1 MTSPATPASPARVG
15 AWDVSFQDFRRA
27 KNLEN
32 PSLLSKIGQ
41 LSLLLRSV
49 ACQELHVQPR
59 PGRSGCPFSRFSAA
73 EKFSAQTNIPSG
85 MLVWAY
91 HPKLRPVAVA
101 VVAIAVVV
109 AVEAV
114 DKWESYSWCGA
125 SPAFAPTQPL
135 PLARLCRCC
144 LVVDRICMPNRL

>member
-1 MTSPATPASPARVG
+1 
-15 AWDVSFQDFRRA
+15 
-27 KNLEN
+27 
-32 PSLLSKIGQ
+32 
-41 LSLLLRSV
+41 
-49 ACQELHVQPR
+49 
-59 PGRSGCPFSRFSAA
+59 
-73 EKFSAQTNIPSG
+73 

-114 DKWESYSWCGA
+114 DKWESYSWCRA

-135 PLARLCRCC
+135 PLSWAVSVLSRGSGISKLYSILLQFREIPRIFFSFSFYNNRARGCVRATARTPEAPSRNVRWLS
-144 LVVDRICMPNRL
+144 

>member
-1 MTSPATPASPARVG
+1 
-15 AWDVSFQDFRRA
+15 
-27 KNLEN
+27 
-32 PSLLSKIGQ
+32 
-41 LSLLLRSV
+41 
-49 ACQELHVQPR
+49 
-59 PGRSGCPFSRFSAA
+59 
-73 EKFSAQTNIPSG
+73 

-114 DKWESYSWCGA
+114 DKWESYSWCRA

-135 PLARLCRCC
+135 PLSWAVSVLSRGSLKMNENEYISRN
-144 LVVDRICMPNRL
+144 VENINV

>member
-1 MTSPATPASPARVG
+1 MHVQPRPPAKPARS
-15 AWDVSFQDFRRA
+15 ARDVSFQDSPRA
-27 KNLEN
+27 RQ
-32 PSLLSKIGQ
+32 PSPDGSARDVSFQ
-41 LSLLLRSV
+41 D
-49 ACQELHVQPR
+49 
-59 PGRSGCPFSRFSAA
+59 SR
-73 EKFSAQTNIPSG
+73 AQTNTSSG

-114 DKWESYSWCGA
+114 DKWESYSWCRA

-135 PLARLCRCC
+135 PLSWAVSVLSRGF
-144 LVVDRICMPNRL
+144 V

>member
-1 MTSPATPASPARVG
+1 
-15 AWDVSFQDFRRA
+15 
-27 KNLEN
+27 
-32 PSLLSKIGQ
+32 
-41 LSLLLRSV
+41 
-49 ACQELHVQPR
+49 
-59 PGRSGCPFSRFSAA
+59 
-73 EKFSAQTNIPSG
+73 

-114 DKWESYSWCGA
+114 DKWESYSWCRA

-135 PLARLCRCC
+135 PLSWAVSVLSRGSLLYVTLQFKISQTLQPFLDKQAPEAPSKNVRWKTKSRTEKHMHCAARWTQKPAIS
-144 LVVDRICMPNRL
+144 D

>member
-1 MTSPATPASPARVG
+1 
-15 AWDVSFQDFRRA
+15 
-27 KNLEN
+27 
-32 PSLLSKIGQ
+32 
-41 LSLLLRSV
+41 
-49 ACQELHVQPR
+49 
-59 PGRSGCPFSRFSAA
+59 
-73 EKFSAQTNIPSG
+73 

-114 DKWESYSWCGA
+114 DKWESYSWCRA

-135 PLARLCRCC
+135 PLSWAVSVLSRVFTISRNGPAPS
-144 LVVDRICMPNRL
+144 INRLELFIDLVYKSL

>member
-1 MTSPATPASPARVG
+1 
-15 AWDVSFQDFRRA
+15 
-27 KNLEN
+27 
-32 PSLLSKIGQ
+32 
-41 LSLLLRSV
+41 
-49 ACQELHVQPR
+49 
-59 PGRSGCPFSRFSAA
+59 
-73 EKFSAQTNIPSG
+73 

-114 DKWESYSWCGA
+114 DKWESYSWCRA

-135 PLARLCRCC
+135 PLSWAVSVLSRGLNSKLGEFVAKCSHF
-144 LVVDRICMPNRL
+144 LHAI

>member
-1 MTSPATPASPARVG
+1 
-15 AWDVSFQDFRRA
+15 
-27 KNLEN
+27 
-32 PSLLSKIGQ
+32 
-41 LSLLLRSV
+41 
-49 ACQELHVQPR
+49 
-59 PGRSGCPFSRFSAA
+59 
-73 EKFSAQTNIPSG
+73 

-114 DKWESYSWCGA
+114 DKWESYSWCRA

-135 PLARLCRCC
+135 PLSWAVSVLSRGLRDMTTSGPEN
-144 LVVDRICMPNRL
+144 LIRGYKTPIYTNKRISLPRDPKT

>member
-1 MTSPATPASPARVG
+1 
-15 AWDVSFQDFRRA
+15 
-27 KNLEN
+27 
-32 PSLLSKIGQ
+32 
-41 LSLLLRSV
+41 
-49 ACQELHVQPR
+49 
-59 PGRSGCPFSRFSAA
+59 
-73 EKFSAQTNIPSG
+73 

-114 DKWESYSWCGA
+114 DKWESYSWCRA

-135 PLARLCRCC
+135 PLSWAVSVLSRGSEEWQHSMRNLMRSAVF
-144 LVVDRICMPNRL
+144 LVLL

>member
-1 MTSPATPASPARVG
+1 
-15 AWDVSFQDFRRA
+15 
-27 KNLEN
+27 
-32 PSLLSKIGQ
+32 
-41 LSLLLRSV
+41 
-49 ACQELHVQPR
+49 
-59 PGRSGCPFSRFSAA
+59 
-73 EKFSAQTNIPSG
+73 

-114 DKWESYSWCGA
+114 DKWESYSWCRA

-135 PLARLCRCC
+135 PLSWAVSVLSRGFEREECVRYK
-144 LVVDRICMPNRL
+144 DRKGIADNYDVNRKS